1 MEVWISHSKPRQ
13 QTALAIGCT
22 LVGALIVYGARGF
35 QTLNSNAGAGF
46 LLGFL
51 LLGLGI
57 AAFLVSGRQSVTIDP
72 AKRTIRI
79 DDEGR
84 LGRKSHTLRF
94 DDIADIGIGYLGK
107 KSNYVTWYY
116 LNLKLKNG
124 KEYPLFA
131 PGRFYEGGSDRSVV
145 EGWRDRLRGYIDG

>member
-1 MEVWISHSKPRQ
+1 MRRTAAGGSLDGSLDPHSKPRQ

-22 LVGALIVYGARGF
+22 IVGALILYGARGF
-35 QTLNSNAGAGF
+35 QTLNSNAGAGSCSASCCF
-46 LLGFL
+46 
-51 LLGLGI
+51 GLGI

-72 AKRTIRI
+72 TKRTIRI

-116 LNLKLKNG
+116 LNLLKNG
-124 KEYPLFA
+124 KEYPC
-131 PGRFYEGGSDRSVV
+131 SH
-145 EGWRDRLRGYIDG
+145 RGVSTKADQTARW